1 MRRVLV
7 RLGLAAALAATLLT
21 VAAVLIRPRP
31 TLPAAQS
38 AAPPTDSVTD
48 RIARAQQRLADVPG
62 DWPAW
67 AALGSAY
74 LEQARITA
82 DPALYPKA
90 EQAARTSLSLRRD
103 GNSDALIVLGAL
115 ANARHDFPLARDLA
129 AQAIKINTFNPLGY
143 AVRAD
148 ALTQLG
154 DAPGATAAVQ
164 RMLDLRPGMA
174 AFTRASYDLELRGLL
189 TEATDL
195 MRLALAG
202 AVDPHDIA
210 FCRTQLGDLAFG
222 RGDLDT
228 ATAEYTAAIAASAA
242 TPSTQPEAGA
252 QQAGSGTPQAVG
264 PAASGAL
271 HGMARVKAARG
282 DLAGAIADY
291 GALTARLPATATLL
305 EYADLLRLAGR
316 GAEADAQ
323 LELAAV
329 TERLFTAN
337 GGTDGLVTA
346 ALALA
351 RNRPADAVAAAR
363 AEWSR
368 RKHPDVA
375 DTLAWSLHAAGRD
388 AEALSYARRAVA
400 GGAHPAS
407 YAYHLGMIQLSLGQ
421 RAAARTEIAR
431 ALSTNPHFSPVDAP
445 TARRALSGLTSTGG
459 IR

>member
-21 VAAVLIRPRP
+21 VAAVLNRPRP
-31 TLPAAQS
+31 TLPAEQLVS
-38 AAPPTDSVTD
+38 PPLD
-48 RIARAQQRLADVPG
+48 RIARIQQRLADVPG

-67 AALGSAY
+67 VALGSAY

-82 DPALYPKA
+82 DPGLYSKA
-90 EQAARTSLSLRRD
+90 EQAARNSLALRRD
-103 GNSDALIVLGAL
+103 GNSDALVVLGAL
-115 ANARHDFPLARDLA
+115 ANARHDFAAARDLA
-129 AQAIKINTFNPLGY
+129 AQALKINTFDPLGY

-164 RMLDLRPGMA
+164 RMLDLRPGLA

-195 MRLALAG
+195 MRLALDG

-210 FCRTQLGDLAFG
+210 FCRTQLGDLAFSK
-222 RGDLDT
+222 GDLDT
-228 ATAEYTAAIAASAA
+228 ATAEYTAATAAEPAA
-242 TPSTQPEAGA
+242 NGA
-252 QQAGSGTPQAVG
+252 QHA
-264 PAASGAL
+264 
-271 HGMARVKAARG
+271 MARVKAARG
-282 DLAGAIADY
+282 DVAGALVDY
-291 GALTARLPATATLL
+291 AALTARLPVTSTLL

-316 GAEADAQ
+316 DTEAGTQ
-323 LELAAV
+323 LELAAA

-351 RNRPADAVAAAR
+351 RNRPADAVTAAR

-368 RKHPDVA
+368 RRHPDVA

-388 AEALSYARRAVA
+388 TEALRYARHAVA
-400 GGAHPAS
+400 GGASSAV

-421 RAAARTEIAR
+421 RAAARTEIGR
-431 ALSTNPHFSPVDAP
+431 ALTTNPYFSPVDGP
-445 TARRALSGLTSTGG
+445 TARRALAGLNTSGG